1 MSNAEAI
8 VREFC
13 TIVSKRDVEL
23 VRPLLGDDVVYHNV
37 GMEPSNGLADVLA
50 NLEGQWAMFDVYE
63 FDVLNLSVSDDVVLT
78 ERVDTIGSNGARWPL
93 PVMGTFVVADGKITA
108 WRDYFDS
115 ALIGKL
121 MAGEDVSSLVP

>member
-1 MSNAEAI
+1 MANAEAI

-13 TIVSKRDVEL
+13 TVVSKRDVEL
-23 VRPLLGDDVVYHNV
+23 VRPLFGDGVVYHNV
-37 GMEPSNGLADVLA
+37 GMEPSAGLADVLA

-63 FDVLNLSVSDDVVLT
+63 FEIVHLSVSGDTVLT
-78 ERVDTIGSNGARWPL
+78 ERVDTIGSGGARWPL
-93 PVMGTFVVADGKITA
+93 PVMGAFDVEDGKITA
-108 WRDYFDS
+108 WRDYFDA

>member
-1 MSNAEAI
+1 MASPEAI

-13 TIVSKRDVEL
+13 TVVAKRDVEL

-37 GMEPSNGLADVLA
+37 GMAPSSGLADVLA
-50 NLEGQWAMFDVYE
+50 NLEGQWAMFDHYE
-63 FDVLNLSVSDDVVLT
+63 FRIVKLAVDGNAVLT
-78 ERVDTIGSNGARWPL
+78 ERVDTIGSGGALWPL
-93 PVMGTFVVADGKITA
+93 PVMGAFEVEGAKIVA

-121 MAGEDVSSLVP
+121 MAGEDVGDLVP

>member
-13 TIVSKRDVEL
+13 TVVSKRDVAL
-23 VRPLLGDDVVYHNV
+23 VRPLFGDGVVYHNV
-37 GMEPSNGLADVLA
+37 GMVPSAGLADVLA

-63 FDVLNLSVSDDVVLT
+63 FEILNLSVSGNTVLT
-78 ERVDTIGSNGARWPL
+78 ERVDTIGSGGARWPL
-93 PVMGTFVVADGKITA
+93 PVMGAFFVDDGKITA

-121 MAGEDVSSLVP
+121 MAGEDVADLVP